1 MKMKVDRLFRR
12 LVRAVILVAGI
23 APFLPSALPQ
33 TPPQPAAGKIT
44 ALIPTGSVAREKK
57 TYEAKKDMA
66 LFWQDTVKTERGGR
80 ARLRLEDGSILNV
93 GSQASLVVT
102 KHDPGKQ
109 QTDLELIYGKV
120 RADVTKIAT
129 PDGHFE
135 IHTKVAVCG
144 VVGTEEYLEAT
155 DFATTVIALGGG
167 QVRVSAADSRFPG
180 ATLLNPGEAIS
191 IIAGRAPGAKRL
203 ASAEEMQRAVQ
214 ETEGES
220 GATIDPGSS
229 VAGRSFDAVITGKD
243 LSATRGVSC
252 SQAGLTV
259 KTRGSITATQIPVT
273 ISVAADVPVGAYS
286 LTIDRPQGPAVA
298 GFAVASQQAIQMSQ
312 AGGGGSIQLPPTR
325 DLTVLRGAEVPLDAS
340 TTTTPNGTQIVA
352 YQWTVP
358 NTSLAGS
365 GSNYSVNTSSLPPGN
380 YGVQLT

>member
-1 MKMKVDRLFRR
+1 MKVDRLARSCLR
-12 LVRAVILVAGI
+12 VLLLLTAAT
-23 APFLPSALPQ
+23 PFCASALPQ
-33 TPPQPAAGKIT
+33 TPQPVAGKIT
-44 ALIPTGSVAREKK
+44 ALIPTGSVLREKK
-57 TYEAKKDMA
+57 DYEAKKDMA
-66 LFWQDTVKTERGGR
+66 VLWQDTVKTERGGR

-93 GSQASLVVT
+93 GSQASLIVT

-135 IHTKVAVCG
+135 IRTKVAVCG

-167 QVRVSAADSRFPG
+167 QVRVSSADPRFPG

-191 IIAGRAPGAKRL
+191 IIAGRAQGSKRP
-203 ASAEEMQRAVQ
+203 ASAEEMRRAVQ
-214 ETEGES
+214 DTEGES

-243 LSATRGVSC
+243 LSATRGVSF

-259 KTRGSITATQIPVT
+259 KTRGSVTAT
-273 ISVAADVPVGAYS
+273 
-286 LTIDRPQGPAVA
+286 
-298 GFAVASQQAIQMSQ
+298 
-312 AGGGGSIQLPPTR
+312 
-325 DLTVLRGAEVPLDAS
+325 
-340 TTTTPNGTQIVA
+340 
-352 YQWTVP
+352 
-358 NTSLAGS
+358 
-365 GSNYSVNTSSLPPGN
+365 
-380 YGVQLT
+380 

>member
-1 MKMKVDRLFRR
+1 MRGDR
-12 LVRAVILVAGI
+12 LVRSSLSVLL
-23 APFLPSALPQ
+23 FLAAAASLPASPRPQ
-33 TPPQPAAGKIT
+33 TPQQPAAGKIT
-44 ALIPTGSVAREKK
+44 ALIPTGSVLREQK
-57 TYEAKKDMA
+57 TYEAKKDMGV
-66 LFWQDTVKTERGGR
+66 FWQDTVKTERGGR

-243 LSATRGVSC
+243 LSATRGVSF
-252 SQAGLTV
+252 SQAGLAV
-259 KTRGSITATQIPVT
+259 KIRGSITATQIPVT
-273 ISVAADVPVGAYS
+273 ISVAPDVPVGAYS

-298 GFAVASQQAIQMSQ
+298 GFAVASQQAVQLSLVG
-312 AGGGGSIQLPPTR
+312 AGGSIQLPPSR
-325 DLTVLRGAEVPLDAS
+325 DFSVTRGAEVPLDAS
-340 TTTTPNGTQIVA
+340 TATPCNLR
-352 YQWTVP
+352 
-358 NTSLAGS
+358 S
-365 GSNYSVNTSSLPPGN
+365 
-380 YGVQLT
+380 